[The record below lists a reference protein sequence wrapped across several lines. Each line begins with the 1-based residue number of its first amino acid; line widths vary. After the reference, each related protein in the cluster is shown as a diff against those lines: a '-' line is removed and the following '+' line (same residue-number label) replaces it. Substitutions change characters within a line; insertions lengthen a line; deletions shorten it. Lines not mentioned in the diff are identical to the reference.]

1 MQWRTCIIFNH
12 AVVDHAWL
20 PVDVFMCT
28 VSTPLYA
35 WSVILSIMTMGSV
48 YKCKEQ
54 EEGIILVN
62 NSITSH

>member
-1 MQWRTCIIFNH
+1 MEYMYNLQSCS
-12 AVVDHAWL
+12 VDHAWL

-35 WSVILSIMTMGSV
+35 WSVILSILTMGSV

-54 EEGIILVN
+54 EEGIP
-62 NSITSH
+62 

>member
-1 MQWRTCIIFNH
+1 MYTLQSCS
-12 AVVDHAWL
+12 VDHSWL
-20 PVDVFMCT
+20 PVDLFMCT

-35 WSVILSIMTMGSV
+35 WSVIFSILTMGSV

-54 EEGIILVN
+54 VEGIIILVN